1 MNLLEETDEATI
13 KGAIICN
20 KYIALLKVFKETVHV
35 IGSFCRAER
44 FLFALL
50 TRCCIRGKGL
60 CDARLPE
67 GAYKTTDTTSRRPLI
82 MCVRKVLIS
91 QHTRNTT
98 VTSGS
103 WSVVVAQWTRGGFLG
118 RTRRTTFGSHPPP
131 KTPSVFYE
139 IICSNLTWSRRPV
152 TKITCWCCMLNLHV
166 LSTVLPHRSDQIQ
179 IKCIRADFHVRR
191 RRGCQ
196 RWCDTWERQ
205 QPSERPPFETSFKP
219 L

>member
-20 KYIALLKVFKETVHV
+20 KYIALLKVFKETVH
-35 IGSFCRAER
+35 ER

-91 QHTRNTT
+91 QNTT

-118 RTRRTTFGSHPPP
+118 RTLRTTFGSHPPP
-131 KTPSVFYE
+131 MTPSVFYE
-139 IICSNLTWSRRPV
+139 IICSNLT
-152 TKITCWCCMLNLHV
+152 
-166 LSTVLPHRSDQIQ
+166 
-179 IKCIRADFHVRR
+179 
-191 RRGCQ
+191 
-196 RWCDTWERQ
+196 
-205 QPSERPPFETSFKP
+205 
-219 L
+219 